1 MEEMNKDKHAEG
13 CDCYACK
20 GQKMCGMYGHCCG
33 GHRHVLLRWLLG
45 LLILVIVFWLGVK
58 IGEFKGA
65 FGGYGSY
72 YYGMPRHMR
81 SFNRPMMK
89 NGYWGY
95 PRMMG
100 NTSSSTQPQSG
111 TTPQK

>member
-1 MEEMNKDKHAEG
+1 MHKDKHAAG
-13 CDCYACK
+13 CDCYDCK
-20 GQKMCGMYGHCCG
+20 AQKMCGRCCGGHCCG
-33 GHRHVLLRWLLG
+33 GGRHMLLRWLLG
-45 LLILVIVFWLGVK
+45 LLILVIVFWLGLK

-65 FGGYGSY
+65 FGGDYGG

-81 SFNRPMMK
+81 TFNKPMMYK
-89 NGYWGY
+89 SYWGY